1 MAVNKLSVKQ
11 IANRVKEVFPGTPDA
26 YIMQLVNDAL
36 VELGSYNT
44 KVSHAKLNT
53 VANQMWYDLS
63 DGSADSSNMKLE
75 LNKINK
81 VYLMDS
87 EGDYIQI
94 PRLTDTNL
102 LLADVTSESALE
114 APD

>member
-1 MAVNKLSVKQ
+1 MAVNKLSAKQ
-11 IANRVKEVFPGTPDA
+11 IANRVKEVFPNTPEA
-26 YIMQLVNDAL
+26 YIIQLINDGL
-36 VELGSYNT
+36 VELGMYNT
-44 KVSHAKLNT
+44 KIEHAKVST

-63 DGSADSSNMKLE
+63 DDASDSSGMKLD
-75 LNKINK
+75 LNKVEK

-102 LLADVTSESALE
+102 LLTDVTSESALE

>member
-11 IANRVKEVFPGTPDA
+11 IANRVKEIFSTAPEA
-26 YIMQLVNDAL
+26 YIMQLINDAL

-44 KVSHAKLNT
+44 KVSHAKIST
-53 VANQMWYDLS
+53 VADQMWYDLS
-63 DGSADSSNMKLE
+63 DGSSDSSNMKLE
-75 LNKINK
+75 LNKIDK

-102 LLADVTSESALE
+102 LLTDVTSESALE